1 MPVLI
6 AKSLLFSGG
15 KVYKKGR
22 KLTVT
27 DTEAKKFVARG
38 WATLEV
44 EKAPEVAPNS
54 PPAKRT
60 YKRKDIQTAAP
71 LVVEPAAPL
80 VVDEVPEVPAFRWPS
95 RDDGE

>member
-6 AKSLLFSGG
+6 AKAWVYSNG
-15 KVYKKGR
+15 KVHKKGR

-27 DTEAKKFVARG
+27 DAEAKKFLARG

-44 EKAPEVAPNS
+44 EKAPEATAPT
-54 PPAKRT
+54 PKRA
-60 YKRKDIQTAAP
+60 YKRKDMQTAAP
-71 LVVEPAAPL
+71 LVVEPP
-80 VVDEVPEVPAFRWPS
+80 VVEPRWEVPEVPAFKWPS